1 MLKGTKA
8 MPDTNKEDGFF
19 DQVSAMAERLGLT
32 DDDRAKYVHDHM
44 TRAGYKMVPSY
55 ILEDEGQES
64 GSDFFRRP
72 KANASGG
79 KGKSKGGW
87 FPE

>member
-1 MLKGTKA
+1 MA
-8 MPDTNKEDGFF
+8 DANKEDGFF

-64 GSDFFRRP
+64 GGSDFFRRP
-72 KANASGG
+72 KTNASGG
-79 KGKSKGGW
+79 SKGKSKSGW